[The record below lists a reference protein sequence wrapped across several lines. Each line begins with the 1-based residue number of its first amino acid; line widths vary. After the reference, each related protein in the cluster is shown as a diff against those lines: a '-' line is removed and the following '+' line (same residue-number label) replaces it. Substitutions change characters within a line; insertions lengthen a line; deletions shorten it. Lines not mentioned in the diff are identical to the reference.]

1 MFLKEYIFISLAIV
15 TLAQAIPWHVRCP
28 DMCVC
33 EIKPWFTP
41 RSVYREAPTV
51 DCNAFFMYKVP
62 ANLPEGT
69 QTLLLQSNR
78 ISKIEPGE
86 LHHLVNL
93 TELDLSQNSFSQI
106 EHFSL
111 TNMTNLLVLH
121 LEENQLTDLSEKC
134 FSALTNLQE
143 LYLNHNQLSTI
154 SAGAFSGLGN
164 LLRLHLNS
172 NRLRSIRSEW
182 FNTLPSLEILMIGEN
197 AVEKIQNMNFKPL
210 VNLRSLV
217 LSGMRLKEISDY
229 ALEGLENLESISF
242 YDNKLS
248 KVPKVALQKA
258 PGLKFLDLNKNLI
271 QRIQQSDFTDMLHLK
286 ELGINNME
294 ELTSID
300 KFALDNLPELTKL
313 EVTNNP
319 KFSYIHPNAFR
330 LVPQMETLML
340 NNNALSALYKKT
352 IESLSKLQEISIHNN
367 PIRCDCVIRWVNT
380 NENRIRF
387 IEPQSTFCVDPPEF
401 SRRNLRDVPFREM
414 TDRCLPLISSEA
426 FPSHLSVEM
435 EESLSL
441 HCRAFAE
448 PDPEI
453 YWVTPSGDKLS
464 AYTAS
469 DKYRLCPE
477 GTLEIFNISMDEAG
491 LYTCVAHNLV
501 GADSKSVTIKVSG
514 FYPENEDDIQLYIRE
529 TEAHYILLSWIITSN
544 IISSNISWSRTLSN
558 SSLNIAFSA
567 RIPAGVHSYN
577 LTRLE
582 PLAEYMICVHVSHV
596 SLHTEA
602 SCIRGR
608 TKEARPATAKS
619 EIRLQFLIA
628 LTVCALF
635 VAVSVLALRRLASVR
650 PKVVEEHRP
659 LSVSMQRNL
668 STSLHRIYP
677 LFIKH
682 WEPGST
688 SGKTVAV
695 ELQSTPL
702 GSSNA
707 GYCSTI

>member
-1 MFLKEYIFISLAIV
+1 MLLKEYIFISLATV
-15 TLAQAIPWHVRCP
+15 TLTQAIPWHVRCP

-41 RSVYREAPTV
+41 RSMYREAPTV
-51 DCNAFFMYKVP
+51 DCNDFFMSKVP
-62 ANLPEGT
+62 SNLPEGT

-78 ISKIEPGE
+78 ITKIEPGE

-106 EHFSL
+106 EDFSL
-111 TNMTNLLVLH
+111 TNMSNLLVLH
-121 LEENQLTDLSEKC
+121 LEENQLTELSEKC

-154 SAGAFSGLGN
+154 SAGAFFGLEN

-172 NRLRSIRSEW
+172 NKLRTIKSEW
-182 FNTLPSLEILMIGEN
+182 FKAIPSLEILMIGEN
-197 AVEKIQNMNFKPL
+197 AVDKIQNMNFKPL
-210 VNLRSLV
+210 INLRSLV

-248 KVPKVALQKA
+248 KVPKVALQKV
-258 PGLKFLDLNKNLI
+258 PGLKFLDLNKNSI

-294 ELTSID
+294 ELISID

-330 LVPQMETLML
+330 LIPQMETLML

-352 IESLSKLQEISIHNN
+352 IESLSKLQEISIHSN

-380 NENRIRF
+380 NENHIRF

-401 SRRNLRDVPFREM
+401 NRRNLRDVPFREM
-414 TDRCLPLISSEA
+414 TDRCLPLISPEA
-426 FPSHLSVEM
+426 FPSDLSVEM
-435 EESLSL
+435 EESFSL

-469 DKYRLCPE
+469 DKYRVRPE
-477 GTLEIFNISMDEAG
+477 GTLEIFNISTDEAG

-514 FYPENEDDIQLYIRE
+514 FYPENEDNIQLYVQEI
-529 TEAHYILLSWIITSN
+529 EAHHILLSWIITSN
-544 IISSNISWSRTLSN
+544 IISSNITWSRTLSN
-558 SSLNIAFSA
+558 SSLNFAFSA

-582 PLAEYMICVHVSHV
+582 PLAEYVICVHVSHI
-596 SLHTEA
+596 SLHTET
-602 SCIRGR
+602 SCLRSR
-608 TKEARPATAKS
+608 TKETHSATSTS
-619 EIRLQFLIA
+619 EIRPQFLIA
-628 LTVCALF
+628 LTACALF
-635 VAVSVLALRRLASVR
+635 VAISVLALRRLAPVR
-650 PKVVEEHRP
+650 QKVVEEHRP
-659 LSVSMQRNL
+659 LSMSMQRNL
-668 STSLHRIYP
+668 SISLHRIYP
-677 LFIKH
+677 LFVKH
-682 WEPGST
+682 WEPDIN
-688 SGKTVAV
+688 SGKTIAV

-702 GSSNA
+702 GPSNI
-707 GYCSTI
+707 GYCDTI